1 MSSALALSAVT
12 SALQTALGLVYNS
25 SALGTITV
33 SAIAPDLIESKYGI
47 GADSGPLVNLFLH
60 QVTPNAAWRNID
72 LPSLAA
78 DGATRLKNPPLALDL
93 HYLLTAYASDDTE
106 AEALLGYAILML
118 HENPILP
125 RSLITSL
132 LGTLAP
138 GTYNNALQASGLSA
152 QIEMIKLAPA
162 TLGRE
167 EMAWLWTALKADY
180 RPTFPFQ
187 ASVVLMRNDNP
198 TAFSLPVLTRN
209 IVVQPGVSA
218 QLFIVQPPNDQS
230 PALVGDTIKIT
241 GSALSAANQ
250 ISISNPATFVTYNFT
265 PPAGSVQATSVSF
278 QIPDDPAN
286 LPSGVCQVSLIF
298 KDSNGIVTQH
308 TNNVVIGIGLKIA
321 AAPAPAAAASGGGT
335 LITLSCDPQVRP
347 SQKIYLVLNSQS
359 GNGSFVAAAEP
370 IAAQTAAL
378 SFQFAPA
385 LAADTYSAGLQVDG
399 VLAPAPANWKF
410 TPPGTLAVLP

>member
-1 MSSALALSAVT
+1 MSSALAISAVT
-12 SALQTALGLVYNS
+12 SVLQKSLGLVYNS

-33 SAIAPDLIESKYGI
+33 SAIAPDVVETKYGI
-47 GADSGPLVNLFLH
+47 GPDAGPLVNLFLH

-78 DGATRLKNPPLALDL
+78 DGATRIKNPPLALDL

-125 RSLITSL
+125 RALITSL
-132 LGTLAP
+132 LGTLP
-138 GTYNNALQASGLSA
+138 SSTYNNALKAAGLAA
-152 QIEMIKLAPA
+152 QIEMIKLSPA

-218 QLFIVQPPNDQS
+218 QLFSVQPPNDQS
-230 PALVGDTIKIT
+230 PALVGDTVTISGAT
-241 GSALSAANQ
+241 LSGASLISLAN
-250 ISISNPATFVTYNFT
+250 PKTFVTYSFK
-265 PPAGSVQATSVSF
+265 PAAGSATDTSVVF
-278 QIPDDPAN
+278 QIPDNPAN
-286 LPSGVCQVSLIF
+286 MPSGVCEASLIF
-298 KDSNGIVTQH
+298 QDASGNITQH
-308 TNNVVIGIGLKIA
+308 TNTVVLGIGLKIA
-321 AAPAPAAAASGGGT
+321 AAPVPTASASGGGT
-335 LITLSCDPQVRP
+335 LIAVACDPQVRP
-347 SQKIYLVLNSQS
+347 GQNVYLILSSQTS
-359 GNGSFVAAAEP
+359 GAMQA
-370 IAAQTAAL
+370 IAAQPFTAQTASL
-378 SFQFAPA
+378 SFQFTPA
-385 LAADTYSAGLQVDG
+385 LAADTYTARLQVDG
-399 VLAPAPANWKF
+399 VIAPAASNWKF
-410 TPPGTLAVLP
+410 TPPNTLTVLP

>member
-12 SALQTALGLVYNS
+12 SVLQTSLGLVYNS
-25 SALGTITV
+25 SVMGTITV
-33 SAIAPDLIESKYGI
+33 SAVAPDIVESKYGI
-47 GADSGPLVNLFLH
+47 GPDSGPLVNLFLH

-78 DGATRLKNPPLALDL
+78 DGATRLRNPPLALDL

-125 RSLITSL
+125 RALITSI
-132 LGTLAP
+132 LGSLSSS
-138 GTYNNALQASGLSA
+138 TYNDGLKAAGLDA

-198 TAFSLPVLTRN
+198 ASFSLPVLTRN

-218 QLFIVQPPNDQS
+218 QLFGLQPPNDQS
-230 PALVGDTIKIT
+230 PALVGDMVKVNGSTLSSASQIVLANPT
-241 GSALSAANQ
+241 RHVTYQFAPAAGSAQN
-250 ISISNPATFVTYNFT
+250 
-265 PPAGSVQATSVSF
+265 TSVSF
-278 QIPDDPAN
+278 QVPEDPAN
-286 LPSGVCQVSLIF
+286 LPSGVCELSLIF
-298 KDSNGIVTQH
+298 EDASGTVTQH
-308 TNNVVIGIGLKIA
+308 TNNVVLGIGLKA
-321 AAPAPAAAASGGGT
+321 AVTPAPTASASGGGT
-335 LITLSCDPQVRP
+335 LISLTCDPQVRP
-347 SQKIYLVLNSQS
+347 GQSVYLILTSHTNSTMQ
-359 GNGSFVAAAEP
+359 VIAAQAF
-370 IAAQTAAL
+370 AAQTASL
-378 SFQFAPA
+378 SFLFTTA
-385 LAADTYSAGLQVDG
+385 LAADTYSARLQVDG
-399 VLAPAPANWKF
+399 VLAAVAANWKF
-410 TPPGTLAVLP
+410 TPPSTLAVLP